1 MRRRGRNE
9 RGSESLS
16 EGVEAL
22 SCAHAWRVRDVTFA
36 LPGRYVTEVCE
47 RCGGLRIAGP
57 EPDGQQVSTWDLDR
71 PWRRDGLHLE
81 DLERRRSA
89 SADRP
94 SSQG

>member
-9 RGSESLS
+9 HGSEASD
-16 EGVEAL
+16 EDVEDL
-22 SCAHAWRVRDVTFA
+22 DCTHVWRVRDVTVA

-47 RCGGLRIAGP
+47 RCRGLRIAGP
-57 EPDGQQVSTWDLDR
+57 ETDGDQVSRWDLDR

-81 DLERRRSA
+81 DLERRSSA
-89 SADRP
+89 PADRP